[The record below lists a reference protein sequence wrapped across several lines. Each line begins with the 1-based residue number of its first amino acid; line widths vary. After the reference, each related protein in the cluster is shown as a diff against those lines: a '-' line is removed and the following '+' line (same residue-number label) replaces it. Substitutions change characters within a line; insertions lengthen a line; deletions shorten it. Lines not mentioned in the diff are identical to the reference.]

1 MSTGVKSIRHF
12 FLAGYHD
19 HADVPIC
26 TVVLECDEHEFDA
39 LSASRAHELERTIQS
54 KIGEQDS
61 AVQPTEGREPDPNVR
76 AEEQLAWVFASA
88 CIALQCR
95 IGHRVDQHGVA
106 AGGPSLQARAWFE
119 YDHPDTA
126 FDACELV
133 ETWLNVLL
141 DPDETA
147 QEEFHKALPGHIE
160 RLCQDHSHR
169 RMPSDAHAID
179 TAARS
184 RDIPCQR
191 LDRPPCDP
199 IEGDFRL
206 HPHGLLRLGQ
216 GWRQHTVDGTF
227 CVSRCEA
234 AYPLICDRRKRF
246 DKLTSMEM
254 PLAAAHPEARWCTSG
269 VRAVRAAR
277 RIGRPVVLRARRSGS
292 APTAVEPLEGEERV
306 LHAAES
312 MLARDKEILVEP
324 HIQGDRWFL
333 PVAGGRAGPMLVRI
347 DRNGERS
354 RHGLDEIDNTL
365 LQRCEATVRELDV
378 GLAVVRL
385 VGTGLDLP
393 PAESG
398 GAVIDLDLAPRLED
412 LFDADSPELAELAER
427 FVDWLYPDPARAR
440 IPVFAVTGT
449 NGKTTTARLLASILR
464 QFQSGVGLACSDGS
478 DVDGECLSSKED
490 GYLPGHLTVIDHPGT
505 RIAVLESTRGG
516 AVSTGQGYDRS
527 VAAACLNVSEDH
539 LNDHLGIRDL
549 DEMAVVKQGIVEC
562 AEQAV
567 VLNADDPRCL
577 NMAGTLNDR
586 RIGLFSLN
594 EKSEHL
600 LVRIPGCEAVATT
613 EDIDGVEWLTLR
625 TTSGR
630 NAVTRVADIPVC
642 FQGRAR
648 HNVANALAAIVLA
661 HFAGADSRAM
671 ARGLEGL
678 GVDFESQHG
687 RLNFVDGLPFTLIM
701 DFAHNPDGIRQ
712 LAEFAARTPTEG
724 RRILNFSC
732 SAGNSDDFI
741 RNLGRAAAGAFDL
754 YVCKPFT
761 LKYHRELEE
770 VPRLLREGLLD
781 AGVAADSIIV
791 RDEEMDSIAHTLE
804 LAQSGD
810 LVIVIGGKV
819 SKRQTWNYFFEWRK
833 NHGYSS

>member
-1 MSTGVKSIRHF
+1 MKSIRHF
-12 FLAGYHD
+12 LLAGYHR

-26 TVVLECDEHEFDA
+26 KVVLECDEHELDA
-39 LSASRAHELERTIQS
+39 MSAGRDHELERIVQLR
-54 KIGEQDS
+54 IGEQDS
-61 AVQPTEGREPDPNVR
+61 VQPTKARESDPNAR
-76 AEEQLAWVFASA
+76 PEERLAWVFASA
-88 CIALQCR
+88 CITLQRR
-95 IGHRVDQHGVA
+95 IGHRIGRHGVA
-106 AGGPSLQARAWFE
+106 AGGPSRQARAWFE
-119 YDHPDTA
+119 YDHAETA
-126 FDACELV
+126 FDVCELI
-133 ETWLNVLL
+133 EMWLNVLL
-141 DPDETA
+141 DPDEA
-147 QEEFHKALPGHIE
+147 AREEFHKELPGRIE
-160 RLCQDHSHR
+160 QLCRDHSHR
-169 RMPSDAHAID
+169 RMPADAHAID

-206 HPHGLLRLGQ
+206 RPHGLLRLGQ

-234 AYPLICDRRKRF
+234 AYPLIRDRRKRF
-246 DKLTSMEM
+246 DKLKALEV
-254 PLAAAHPEARWCTSG
+254 PLAGAHPEARWCTSA

-277 RIGRPVVLRARRSGS
+277 RIGRPVVLRALRSGS
-292 APTAVEPLEGEERV
+292 APEPTASAPLEGEDAV
-306 LHAAES
+306 LRAAES
-312 MLARDKEILVEP
+312 LLDRDKEILVEP

-333 PVAGGRAGPMLVRI
+333 PVAGGRAGPEIISI

-354 RHGLDEIDNTL
+354 RLGLDEIDGTL
-365 LQRCEATVRELDV
+365 LEHCEATVRELDV
-378 GLAVVRL
+378 GLAVVRF
-385 VGTGLDLP
+385 VAPGLNLP
-393 PAESG
+393 LAESG
-398 GAVIDLDLAPRLED
+398 GAVVDIDLAPRLED
-412 LFDADSPELAELAER
+412 LFDADSAELAELAER

-449 NGKTTTARLLASILR
+449 NGKTTTTRLLASILR
-464 QFQSGVGLACSDGS
+464 QFESGVGLACSDGS
-478 DVDGECLSSKED
+478 DVDGESLSSKEH

-549 DEMAVVKQGIVEC
+549 EEMAVVKRGIVDC

-567 VLNADDPRCL
+567 ILNADDPRCL
-577 NMAGTLNDR
+577 DMTGSLNNR

-594 EKSEHL
+594 DTGERL
-600 LVRIPGCEAVATT
+600 LARTPDCEAAATA
-613 EDIDGVEWLTLR
+613 EDIDGVEWLTLH
-625 TTSGR
+625 TASGR
-630 NAVTRVADIPVC
+630 ITVAPVADIPVC

-661 HFAGADSRAM
+661 HFAGADSQAM

-678 GVDFESQHG
+678 GIDFESQHG

-701 DFAHNPDGIRQ
+701 DYAHNPDGILH
-712 LAEFAARTPTEG
+712 LAEFAARTPTKG

-741 RNLGRAAAGAFDL
+741 RKLGRAAAGAFDL

-770 VPRLLREGLLD
+770 VPRLLREGLQD

-804 LAQSGD
+804 LARPGD
-810 LVIVIGGKV
+810 LVVVIAGKM
-819 SKRQTWNYFFEWRK
+819 SKRQIWNYLFEWRTRQ
-833 NHGYSS
+833 GDSP